1 METLLFLKSTEERF
15 WKLEASYNYLFFSF
29 WSVIT
34 TLLECFESLCTCR
47 SEKKQKKTKR
57 LPWTLKYVVSGLFP
71 LINYSLGSSCTA
83 FFYITRKFRNNQ
95 IFASMEVIIIQRLG
109 FQGYIIYLYS
119 WNTVWLESRNY
130 QCNIIFG
137 ISPKWRYF
145 LACCSLHQTNIYG
158 LPFTDSSKIV
168 THAHFILPE
177 HHLVQLKD
185 KPSVS
190 DGRKKSLRFERLDIN
205 PFFLW
210 SSCCDLLWA

>member
-1 METLLFLKSTEERF
+1 ML
-15 WKLEASYNYLFFSF
+15 WKLVHMQVRKKNKKKPNDYPEHWNMLFQDYF
-29 WSVIT
+29 
-34 TLLECFESLCTCR
+34 
-47 SEKKQKKTKR
+47 
-57 LPWTLKYVVSGLFP
+57 PWLTILWGLVVLR
-71 LINYSLGSSCTA
+71 

-95 IFASMEVIIIQRLG
+95 IFGSMEVIIIQRLG

-145 LACCSLHQTNIYG
+145 PACCSLHQTNIYG
-158 LPFTDSSKIV
+158 LPFTDSSQIV